1 MRKNLE
7 DSERGDE
14 DRQRHRK
21 LLNVEW
27 WCRLG
32 LSDLVKRSWK
42 EVFKKATKSWVVWW
56 WIGSKFQSKD
66 LLTPSSYA
74 GSGQQQAR
82 HWQQQSLCRLCRSI
96 VEHPATS
103 CWEGW
108 RQEKDTGATLQELI
122 PTVSLP
128 FSHPLSLLL
137 FLALLTC
144 SSWASKC
151 QETSSALGSL
161 SCKLVGDT
169 ADLSTAAP
177 QACPGVYSSPIIPTL
192 SFLETK
198 LWDEWSCHVFQV
210 GHFSAA
216 PLVKCLWP
224 LTCSCVNA
232 LCLQLSHQSHALRP
246 DPCLG
251 L

>member
-1 MRKNLE
+1 MAK
-7 DSERGDE
+7 DT
-14 DRQRHRK
+14 K

-42 EVFKKATKSWVVWW
+42 EVFKKAIKSWVVWW

-108 RQEKDTGATLQELI
+108 RQEEDTGATLQELI

-151 QETSSALGSL
+151 QETSSALGMPELQAGGGHSRSEHSSSTGLSRSMLIPYHPHSVILGDKTLGWMVL
-161 SCKLVGDT
+161 SCV
-169 ADLSTAAP
+169 
-177 QACPGVYSSPIIPTL
+177 PGGSLLCCTTC
-192 SFLETK
+192 E
-198 LWDEWSCHVFQV
+198 VFV
-210 GHFSAA
+210 TSD
-216 PLVKCLWP
+216 
-224 LTCSCVNA
+224 
-232 LCLQLSHQSHALRP
+232 LQLCKCFVPPA
-246 DPCLG
+246 
-251 L
+251 